1 MSCSCE
7 LVASSVLTM
16 TMLPIAVLRVSVSLC
31 SRSIDCTCWLLD
43 PQIRVLMIISSAFVN
58 LHSLI
63 RTRILLRNASTIS
76 PFSALKFAAC
86 TLLSGNYSLEIHNS
100 RIFPIKYPDFSPPLR
115 LKETKLTQVRCLRH
129 PNKSINSWPFPVPF
143 PPSRVQKLSAAQT
156 ALNFLKAWA
165 ASEECQSIL
174 GTGKPASSAIGFPVC
189 QVPVR

>member
-1 MSCSCE
+1 MVPQFAHILFRYTGFAGGRLLFLRRRVLIVVVLLMSCSCE

-129 PNKSINSWPFPVPF
+129 PNKSINS
-143 PPSRVQKLSAAQT
+143 
-156 ALNFLKAWA
+156 
-165 ASEECQSIL
+165 
-174 GTGKPASSAIGFPVC
+174 
-189 QVPVR
+189 